1 MLMARWGSIFTAPA
15 LEWRIDA
22 QHWPARGDRRDGQPL
37 GALVLV
43 IGVVWLAVALR
54 DVTAGGS
61 TIAGFGVAAAWVS
74 LAIGAALAL
83 WGCRILVRRQS
94 IRIGDHDI
102 QVRVR
107 HLLGETSWHESL
119 RHYGGVVWRSEPI
132 RRRGVRQIVH
142 LVELWHEDPSRTVTL
157 LSSTAEQV
165 AADAWQ
171 GWARRLGLAPIRW
184 RAAEPAPTPGDAELA
199 ASRGAHSA

>member
-15 LEWRIDA
+15 LEWRIVA

-94 IRIGDHDI
+94 IWIGDHDI

-132 RRRGVRQIVH
+132 RGPTPSTCRRQSERQR
-142 LVELWHEDPSRTVTL
+142 WRRSSPPSPHRCGRPPRHSPRCVPH
-157 LSSTAEQV
+157 
-165 AADAWQ
+165 
-171 GWARRLGLAPIRW
+171 GLARS
-184 RAAEPAPTPGDAELA
+184 T
-199 ASRGAHSA
+199 